1 MGLTYEQNKK
11 HIQKW
16 REANMDKVREYERN
30 YKRENYKPT
39 LMYKWETEARRL
51 RNIKI

>member
-16 REANMDKVREYERN
+16 KQENMEKYREYDRK
-30 YKRENYKPT
+30 YKRETYIPT
-39 LMYKWETEARRL
+39 LMYKWETEVRRL

>member
-16 REANMDKVREYERN
+16 RQANRDKVREYDRTC
-30 YKRENYKPT
+30 KRDNYKPI
-39 LMYKWETEARRL
+39 LMFKYDSEARRL
-51 RNIKI
+51 RNIRI